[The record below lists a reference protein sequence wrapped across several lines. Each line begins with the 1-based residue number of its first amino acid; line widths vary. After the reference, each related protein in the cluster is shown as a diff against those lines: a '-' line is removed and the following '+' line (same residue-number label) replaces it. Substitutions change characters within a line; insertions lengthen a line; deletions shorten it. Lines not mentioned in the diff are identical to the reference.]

1 VSHLAAAAGVAVIAI
16 FGPTNP
22 KRWAPIALQ
31 PDRVTVLQSR
41 LPCVPCGRA
50 GCEDHR
56 QSRSD
61 CLPDISPD
69 RVIEEARRLLVTPA

>member
-1 VSHLAAAAGVAVIAI
+1 VFTQRGPVQRAG
-16 FGPTNP
+16 N
-22 KRWAPIALQ
+22 
-31 PDRVTVLQSR
+31 VTLLQSE

-61 CLPDISPD
+61 CLPDIGPD
-69 RVIEEARRLLVTPA
+69 RVLAEALRVLR